1 MTDPVA
7 PPPEVSAIAP
17 IHPAPIDWA
26 IIARWVAAA
35 GLAGAVLAL
44 ELTGHADKGT
54 FLNYVAVPGLTFLG
68 LHTAAKGL
76 N

>member
-1 MTDPVA
+1 MADEPVA
-7 PPPEVSAIAP
+7 PGVNWEILSLVM
-17 IHPAPIDWA
+17 
-26 IIARWVAAA
+26 RWIGVAT
-35 GLAGAVLAL
+35 LAGAVLAL

-68 LHTAAKGL
+68 VHTAAKGL